1 MVDVLQFT
9 TKYQCDA
16 VKKQAII
23 VAEAIAFYGCSVEQ
37 EDYAEI
43 ISFNRTHL
51 ECDKLVLDKLVQVAN
66 MERATDDHP
75 SFAMLNQAM
84 HKLPECGNGRSRKQ
98 ECDALRRV
106 YWNVQHDVYRMCIAP
121 FPEIQGRCN
130 WWTTVWIL
138 VAAIAA
144 GAGCVALG
152 PNLGLG
158 VIQCVAGVLGVAGDA
173 ITCLCDIFEVTWCS
187 S

>member
-1 MVDVLQFT
+1 
-9 TKYQCDA
+9 
-16 VKKQAII
+16 
-23 VAEAIAFYGCSVEQ
+23 
-37 EDYAEI
+37 
-43 ISFNRTHL
+43 
-51 ECDKLVLDKLVQVAN
+51 

-98 ECDALRRV
+98 ECDALHRV

-121 FPEIQGRCN
+121 FPEKRTCS
-130 WWTTVWIL
+130 WWTAAWIL
-138 VAAIAA
+138 VAAIGA
-144 GAGCVALG
+144 GAGCVALVQ
-152 PNLGLG
+152 PHF
-158 VIQCVAGVLGVAGDA
+158 VIQCVAGVLGVAGNT